1 MESSRPLVPHANIR
15 NDVPG
20 FTGIAEGKML
30 SRQSSGAA
38 EPASKTSEGEYLFL
52 SHNFVHSKLKFS
64 PPCEVELVLE
74 PCAITGAAQ
83 SAVYRG
89 RMQESAC
96 KGYYSLNAAPKA
108 LLVGKDIYGLRIKPD
123 GRMVLQ
129 VRDRAPPLQV
139 DEGRRRVN
147 PRVVGITTSIR
158 VDFLRACFGRDIEEP
173 RHSISVRVEVNGVR
187 QPEVFTGASISHNRQ
202 GSYYVLGLPFALV
215 HGREFCAWRQ
225 LDEGTLELSV
235 QDIDPAMAAIA
246 AKQVE
251 SSGTSKAARGNQGIV
266 VDSRISIPLAM
277 LKRDLA
283 EHLDRLLPMGMGPS
297 FDIPSRVQ
305 YRVDGKLLPRVYDNA
320 VIKKSE
326 HRGCCYLN
334 GTERIPVKSKVSV
347 MVAAAWEAASREQK
361 MLTGLELDVQTDV
374 IYLDFRSNLDEIPM
388 RSPPTQP
395 PSGCASATPF
405 NPVPLPM
412 TGMLG
417 GAMLPVPFG
426 PLPGLD
432 GELSGDPGH
441 LFSGMGPGLHSLQP
455 DSSLLMCSAQHGPGG
470 LGLSLGAQGGLTGS
484 LMQLGPLPQLNP
496 GLGGMMD
503 FGGDMAG
510 LGGLMGLE
518 LAPLATS
525 GKQGKVGQD
534 RAGWEG
540 RQGLGGDR

>member
-1 MESSRPLVPHANIR
+1 
-15 NDVPG
+15 
-20 FTGIAEGKML
+20 
-30 SRQSSGAA
+30 
-38 EPASKTSEGEYLFL
+38 
-52 SHNFVHSKLKFS
+52 KLKFS

-108 LLVGKDIYGLRIKPD
+108 LTDAWFCRSGTEPRLCKWMRAAAGCALVGGPVCMQSCVHR
-123 GRMVLQ
+123 R
-129 VRDRAPPLQV
+129 PPLPWTQ
-139 DEGRRRVN
+139 VN

-158 VDFLRACFGRDIEEP
+158 VDFLRACFGRDIEGEP
-173 RHSISVRVEVNGVR
+173 HVEMVRLEPAESAASYALRRTTPLDQCPRRGQWRASARSVHRSQHQPQQVTSPAFTVLAPGADYAENPPGVMLSLR
-187 QPEVFTGASISHNRQ
+187 RQ

-334 GTERIPVKSKVSV
+334 GTERIPVKSK
-347 MVAAAWEAASREQK
+347 

-405 NPVPLPM
+405 N
-412 TGMLG
+412 
-417 GAMLPVPFG
+417 
-426 PLPGLD
+426 
-432 GELSGDPGH
+432 
-441 LFSGMGPGLHSLQP
+441 
-455 DSSLLMCSAQHGPGG
+455 
-470 LGLSLGAQGGLTGS
+470 
-484 LMQLGPLPQLNP
+484 
-496 GLGGMMD
+496 
-503 FGGDMAG
+503 
-510 LGGLMGLE
+510 
-518 LAPLATS
+518 
-525 GKQGKVGQD
+525 
-534 RAGWEG
+534 
-540 RQGLGGDR
+540 